1 MKLRGRKIG
10 ILGMAFK
17 AESDD
22 IRDSLSYKLGKIL
35 RFEGA
40 DVFYSDEYVKDPT
53 FLRKEDLC
61 RRVEVIIVGVPHEA
75 YKKLRVPDQV
85 EVIDLWG
92 VVARDGALPRKAKKG
107 KFPSQGEIPFGHLE

>member
-1 MKLRGRKIG
+1 VG

-40 DVFYSDEYVKDPT
+40 EVMYSDEYVKDPT
-53 FLRKEDLC
+53 FITKEELC
-61 RRVEVIIVGVPHEA
+61 RQAEVIIVGVPHKA
-75 YKKLRVPDQV
+75 YTKLKIPAAA
-85 EVIDLWG
+85 EIIDLWG
-92 VVARDGALPRKAKKG
+92 ICPMRKRRSLRG
-107 KFPSQGEIPFGHLE
+107 C

>member
-1 MKLRGRKIG
+1 MSLKGRKVG

-40 DVFYSDEYVKDPT
+40 KVLYSDEYVKDPT
-53 FLRKEDLC
+53 FITKERLV
-61 RRVEVIIVGVPHEA
+61 REVEVIFVGVPHKA
-75 YKKLRVPDQV
+75 YAKLKIRPGVKI
-85 EVIDLWG
+85 IDLWG
-92 VVARDGALPRKAKKG
+92 ILPTRK
-107 KFPSQGEIPFGHLE
+107 S

>member
-1 MKLRGRKIG
+1 LPNFLVEQLRRKMQLRDRKIG

-40 DVFYSDEYVKDPT
+40 LVLYSDEYVKDPT
-53 FLRKEDLC
+53 FISKEELC
-61 RRVEVIIVGVPHEA
+61 RQSEVIFVGVPHRA
-75 YKKLRVPDQV
+75 YRTLQIRDSV
-85 EVIDLWG
+85 ELIDLWG
-92 VVARDGALPRKAKKG
+92 IFPRRQVPRD
-107 KFPSQGEIPFGHLE
+107 